1 MLITDAELMLF
12 LGIESDATDRQRAI
26 IATIIPEACSRVKE
40 FLHYDPEQR
49 VWTEL
54 YPRAD
59 QLGGWGS
66 SGSEQWD
73 VNPSHTRAF
82 LTSGGSGGNSLQLQ
96 HLPVRSVTAVHVDE
110 SGNWGQATSS
120 LASDTLWVLGEDY
133 WIEFTQP
140 YPRAGAE
147 TVYSKGLC
155 KTGCL
160 MAYGN
165 WPTTAGSVR
174 VQYRAGYSPI
184 ELLGRAEADATAADG
199 TITQAG
205 VDASAIKRAVR
216 MTAVKAFHT
225 WEAFRKKTRVGF
237 VPGNLK
243 SESAGEYS
251 YSADGS
257 GIADMTVSL
266 PDEAK
271 QDLQPFVHYGIGR
284 L

>member
-12 LGIESDATDRQRAI
+12 LGIESDATDRQRAL

-40 FLHYDPEQR
+40 FIHYDPEQR

-59 QLGGWGS
+59 ILGGWGYE
-66 SGSEQWD
+66 GANQWD
-73 VNPSHTRAF
+73 INPAGTRAIETTEGF
-82 LTSGGSGGNSLQLQ
+82 GHTSLQLQ
-96 HLPVRSVTAVHVDE
+96 HLPIRSVTAVHVDE
-110 SGNWGQATSS
+110 SGNWGQGTASF
-120 LASDTLWVLGEDY
+120 ASDTLWVFGEDY

-140 YPRAGAE
+140 YPRGVGE
-147 TVYSKGLC
+147 TAYSKGLC

-160 MAYGN
+160 MAYGS
-165 WPTTAGSVR
+165 WPTLAGSVR

-205 VDASAIKRAVR
+205 VDASPIKRAAR

-225 WEAFRKKTRVGF
+225 WEAMRKKARVGF

-251 YSADGS
+251 YSVDGS
-257 GIADMTVSL
+257 GVTDMTISL
-266 PDEAK
+266 PVEAK
-271 QDLQPFVHYGIGR
+271 QDLEPFVHYGVGR

>member
-26 IATIIPEACSRVKE
+26 IATIVPEACSRIKE

-59 QLGGWGS
+59 QLGGWGVLDS
-66 SGSEQWD
+66 SQWD
-73 VNPSHTRAF
+73 VNPSHTRAVE
-82 LTSGGSGGNSLQLQ
+82 TTTRYAGNSLQLQ

-110 SGNWGQATSS
+110 SGNWGQATAS
-120 LASDTLWVLGEDY
+120 LASDTAWTIGEDY

-140 YPRAGAE
+140 YPRADGV

-199 TITQAG
+199 TITQVG

-225 WEAFRKKTRVGF
+225 WEAMRKKSRLGF
-237 VPGNLK
+237 VPGHLK

-251 YSADGS
+251 YSVDGS
-257 GIADMTVSL
+257 GVTDMTVSL

>member
-12 LGIESDATDRQRAI
+12 LGIESDATDRQRAL

-59 QLGGWGS
+59 IIGGW
-66 SGSEQWD
+66 
-73 VNPSHTRAF
+73 A
-82 LTSGGSGGNSLQLQ
+82 SGGSTQWDINPAGTRAIETTGQLSGASLQLQ
-96 HLPVRSVTAVHVDE
+96 HLPIRSVVAVHVDE
-110 SGNWGQATSS
+110 NGNWGQQTASFAT
-120 LASDTLWVLGEDY
+120 DTLWVFGEDY

-140 YPRAGAE
+140 DPRGEGE

-165 WPTTAGSVR
+165 WPTLAGSVR

-184 ELLGRAEADATAADG
+184 ELLGRAEADATASDG

-205 VDASAIKRAVR
+205 VDASPIKRAAR

-225 WEAFRKKTRVGF
+225 WEAMRKKARVGF

-251 YSADGS
+251 YSVDGS
-257 GIADMTVSL
+257 GVTDMTVSL
-266 PDEAK
+266 PVEAK
-271 QDLQPFVHYGIGR
+271 QDLEPFVHYGVGR